1 MKEQCEATTKA
12 STYSEAHRC
21 LKMVGTG
28 KTGKRALCAHHQG
41 KRRPAF

>member
-21 LKMVGTG
+21 LKMVGAPPPG
-28 KTGKRALCAHHQG
+28 KKPLCAHHQG
-41 KRRPAF
+41 KRRAS